1 MDSLRQMVHS
11 HSSEG
16 LSPNPYFSGGYS
28 AITHFPRPELGDIH
42 VTQEGWITGS
52 GEQAVLMIY

>member
-1 MDSLRQMVHS
+1 MVHS

-16 LSPNPYFSGGYS
+16 LSPTPYFSRGYS
-28 AITHFPRPELGDIH
+28 AITHFPRPEFGDIH